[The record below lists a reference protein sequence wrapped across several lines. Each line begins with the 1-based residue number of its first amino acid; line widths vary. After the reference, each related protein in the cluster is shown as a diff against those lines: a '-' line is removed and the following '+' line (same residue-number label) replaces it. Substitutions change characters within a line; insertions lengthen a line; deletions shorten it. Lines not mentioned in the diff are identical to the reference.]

1 MRRLA
6 WELILALVA
15 VLAITAWYASMARS
29 GLPQPGSLLGHL
41 LGIVGFLLMLCT
53 ETVYTLRKRL
63 RGFTTG
69 SMRTWLQI
77 HIFTG
82 IVGPYLVLLHSG
94 GKFHGLAG
102 VLTLL
107 TVVMVASG
115 FVGRYIYTAA
125 PRGLEGVELSM
136 EELETRIAD
145 VDRRLH
151 ELGQA
156 PVGAAPVFAS
166 PRVVQLFWMTV
177 LLRPW
182 IRWRQRRA
190 LRQTVKNLSLPDPT
204 AAQRLEQLLD
214 DRERLQL
221 QIHCLVGARRLLALW
236 HVFHVPL
243 GAVLFTLAFMHIG
256 AALYYATF
264 LK

>member
-1 MRRLA
+1 MRRVA

-15 VLAITAWYASMARS
+15 ILAITAWYASTARS

-115 FVGRYIYTAA
+115 LVGRYIYTAA
-125 PRGLEGVELSM
+125 PRGLEGVELSV
-136 EELETRIAD
+136 EELEMRIAD
-145 VDRRLH
+145 VDRRLQ
-151 ELGQA
+151 ELRPA
-156 PVGAAPVFAS
+156 PVGATPVIAS
-166 PRVVQLFWMTV
+166 PRCLQSTWAAV

-182 IRWRQRRA
+182 MRWQQRRA
-190 LRQTVKNLSLPDPT
+190 SRQSV
-204 AAQRLEQLLD
+204 R
-214 DRERLQL
+214 
-221 QIHCLVGARRLLALW
+221 
-236 HVFHVPL
+236 
-243 GAVLFTLAFMHIG
+243 
-256 AALYYATF
+256 
-264 LK
+264 